1 MLKYEC
7 VDSGNSIH
15 DLFFCSAPDENGWG
29 SPREIN
35 QRPNNNRNR
44 AEKRG
49 NAGAVVVRRPCVK
62 LKTRRH

>member
-1 MLKYEC
+1 L
-7 VDSGNSIH
+7 
-15 DLFFCSAPDENGWG
+15 
-29 SPREIN
+29 PREIN

-49 NAGAVVVRRPCVK
+49 NAGVVVIRRPCVK